1 MKNLFLILSILI
13 CLAMV
18 SSIQGEIVT
27 RNADGGL
34 DHIKDIVLY
43 EVLNNNLS
51 GINVFV
57 DPNIHAAGT
66 ETENWQGTI
75 RVSPVDEWF
84 FFIDDMPNANW
95 EHPCRYVFVDNE
107 TGNYT
112 EIQASSPPIKPDLES
127 LNIAF
132 ITNEAAKSIIFDEVL
147 QSDIEGKN
155 IYITPSV
162 LAKGTQ
168 IDSWREVVTR
178 QSPDEEWFFF
188 IDDMPMANWEHPCRY
203 VFVDKETGEYT
214 TLDANSPPNIFP
226 DMQMVAG
233 IPPEEL
239 LADEPSKISNEMG
252 PIRDWEN
259 EISEARNQN
268 SAYFTD
274 KYYAI
279 LLSGGYNSYNNH
291 ARYLNDL
298 REIFR
303 TLKWNYGYQD
313 DHIYVVYADGS
324 SHDLDGDGTN
334 DIDYS
339 ATYSNLQA
347 VVNDINSK
355 IDYSDDAQLFVYV
368 TNHGGQESGT
378 DCTICL
384 YYETTIRD
392 DQFASL
398 MHSIQNYHRWY
409 VFEQCYSGGMIDD
422 LNGAYE
428 IVATASRYD
437 ESSWAR
443 PGLEYD
449 EFVYH
454 WTAAVRGQTP
464 EGTPVDA
471 DADNDCYVSLKEAFD
486 YAKANDCW
494 YPSKEHPQYSEGSD
508 VSGRGNDCTLWCW
521 ISQGYVQL
529 DGWGGIHRNGVMKY
543 FGCPYWPGWDIA
555 RDIELTH
562 LSRGYYVLDGWGGVH
577 CYGDAVHYG
586 NVIDSEKNDVE
597 GNYWPGWDIARD
609 IEVTASGNG
618 YYVLDGW
625 GGVHCY
631 GDAVHY
637 GSPYWP
643 GWDIARDLEVTASG
657 NGYYVLDGWGGV
669 HCCGDAV
676 HYGSP
681 YWPGWDIARDIE
693 ITSAVSTLT
702 SGAGYY
708 VLDGWGGV
716 HCYGDAIYYGNAYWP
731 GWDIANALAVPDMY
745 YWRWASGNQ
754 EIKVSAGD

>member
-1 MKNLFLILSILI
+1 MKSIKKYLFLVLSILI
-13 CLAMV
+13 CLSLV
-18 SSIQGEIVT
+18 LSIQGEIVT
-27 RNADGGL
+27 RNGDGGS
-34 DHIKDIVLY
+34 DYAMDIVLS

-51 GINVFV
+51 GINVFE
-57 DPNIHAAGT
+57 DPHIHAAGT
-66 ETENWQGTI
+66 ETENWQGI
-75 RVSPVDEWF
+75 VRVSPVDEWF
-84 FFIDDMPNANW
+84 IFIDDMPMANW

-112 EIQASSPPIKPDLES
+112 EIQASSPPIKNDLET

-132 ITNEAAKSIIFDEVL
+132 ITNEAAKNIVFDEVL
-147 QSDIEGKN
+147 QGEIEGKN
-155 IYITPSV
+155 IYIDPSP

-168 IDSWREVVTR
+168 INSWREVVTR

-214 TLDANSPPNIFP
+214 TLDANSPPNMFP

-239 LADEPSKISNEMG
+239 FPDEPPKISNEMG
-252 PIRDWEN
+252 PIREWEN

-268 SAYFTD
+268 SIYFTD

-279 LLSGGYNSYNNH
+279 LLSGGVNSGYNY

-339 ATYSNLQA
+339 ATYANLQA

-355 IDYSDDAQLFVYV
+355 IGYSDDAQLFVYV
-368 TNHGGQESGT
+368 TNHGGQENGT
-378 DCTICL
+378 DCVIYL
-384 YYETTIRD
+384 YDQSPNYIRD

-398 MHSIQNYHRWY
+398 MHSIENYHRWY
-409 VFEQCYSGGMIDD
+409 VFEQCYGGGMIDD

-437 ESSWAR
+437 EPSYAYY
-443 PGLEYD
+443 PTFQYD

-464 EGTPVDA
+464 DGAPVDA

-486 YAKANDCW
+486 YAEAEDYWKGQPP
-494 YPSKEHPQYSEGSD
+494 YYYIEHPQYSEGSA

-521 ISQGYVQL
+521 LSQGYVQL
-529 DGWGGIHRNGVMKY
+529 DGWGGIHRNGVIEC
-543 FGCPYWPGWDIA
+543 FGNPYWPGWDIA

-562 LSRGYYVLDGWGGVH
+562 LSRGYYVLDGFGGVH
-577 CYGDAVHYG
+577 CYGDAVPYG
-586 NVIDSEKNDVE
+586 N
-597 GNYWPGWDIARD
+597 
-609 IEVTASGNG
+609 
-618 YYVLDGW
+618 
-625 GGVHCY
+625 
-631 GDAVHY
+631 
-637 GSPYWP
+637 PYWP
-643 GWDIARDLEVTASG
+643 GL
-657 NGYYVLDGWGGV
+657 
-669 HCCGDAV
+669 
-676 HYGSP
+676 
-681 YWPGWDIARDIE
+681 DIARDIE

-708 VLDGWGGV
+708 VLDGFGGV
-716 HCYGDAIYYGNAYWP
+716 HSYGDAIHYGNTYWP
-731 GWDIANALAVPDMY
+731 GWDIANSLAVPDMY
-745 YWRWASGNQ
+745 YWHWPSGNQ
-754 EIKVSAGD
+754 EIEGNFSPPCQSHRTD